1 MFSNR
6 ETRET
11 IILNTLFREG
21 VQTKQELQDA
31 LDAHGVGF
39 NTKDHLPN
47 KIKSLCL
54 SLYREFKKHNI
65 ELFDVNPV
73 AQQKQYAITQEAFE
87 FAKEHLVGDIYNE
100 EGELESRFFQHPVV
114 LTEEREMMI

>member
-39 NTKDHLPN
+39 NTDEPIPN
-47 KIKSLCL
+47 VIKSLCV
-54 SLYREFKKHNI
+54 SLHREFKKHNI
-65 ELFDVNPV
+65 MLFDVSPMIY
-73 AQQKQYAITQEAFE
+73 QKQYAITKEAFE

-100 EGELESRFFQHPVV
+100 DGELESRFFQHPVV